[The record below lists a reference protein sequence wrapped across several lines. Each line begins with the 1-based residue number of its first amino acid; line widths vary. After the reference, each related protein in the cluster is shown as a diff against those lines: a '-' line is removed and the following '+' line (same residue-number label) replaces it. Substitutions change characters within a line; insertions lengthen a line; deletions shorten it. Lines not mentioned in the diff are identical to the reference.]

1 MVSALISLASTSD
14 LHPLTSHIIASH
26 RRRFGPGR
34 AIPLYTI
41 IFGILSIA
49 MAFVTNLGSGCAVR
63 FLLGAA
69 EAGMLPGIAYYLSR
83 WYPKRELAFRLA
95 MYLGESAPAMRLMNC
110 WGLMSLTGTASLF
123 AACGSVRGIVGFR
136 NPQDRLYRLCQV
148 MGT

>member
-1 MVSALISLASTSD
+1 MFTKW
-14 LHPLTSHIIASH
+14 
-26 RRRFGPGR
+26 FGPGR

-41 IFGILSIA
+41 IFGVLSIA

-95 MYLGESAPAMRLMNC
+95 MYLGEFCLI
-110 WGLMSLTGTASLF
+110 LID
-123 AACGSVRGIVGFR
+123 V
-136 NPQDRLYRLCQV
+136 QH
-148 MGT
+148 